1 LKKLKDYWLLIQ
13 EITWID
19 HQARIQAGH
28 VCPVDKPRAGWYYLI
43 TLSDFDMSPT
53 MENEFFAGFI
63 RLHILYHA
71 SEEPVFGL
79 GILRELRRH
88 GYELSPGTLYPLL
101 HRMEERGLLK
111 SEKEQVVGKIRRI
124 YRISELGRRTLLD
137 AREKVRELFGELF
150 SDESVIRKESPS
162 VEKEIEKS

>member
-1 LKKLKDYWLLIQ
+1 
-13 EITWID
+13 
-19 HQARIQAGH
+19 
-28 VCPVDKPRAGWYYLI
+28 
-43 TLSDFDMSPT
+43 

-71 SEEPVFGL
+71 YDGPIFGL

-111 SEKEQVVGKIRRI
+111 SEKELVIGKIRRV
-124 YRISELGRRTLLD
+124 YRITDSGRHTLLE

-150 SDESVIRKESPS
+150 SQEDLHSRDRWKTEKDIEES
-162 VEKEIEKS
+162 

>member
-1 LKKLKDYWLLIQ
+1 
-13 EITWID
+13 
-19 HQARIQAGH
+19 
-28 VCPVDKPRAGWYYLI
+28 
-43 TLSDFDMSPT
+43 

-71 SEEPVFGL
+71 HEEPIFGL
-79 GILRELRRH
+79 EILRELRRH

-111 SEKEQVVGKIRRI
+111 SEKELVTGRIRRV
-124 YRISELGRRTLLD
+124 YRITDSGRQALFE

-150 SDESVIRKESPS
+150 SQDSLFCPDRRQA
-162 VEKEIEKS
+162 EKNMEKS

>member
-1 LKKLKDYWLLIQ
+1 
-13 EITWID
+13 
-19 HQARIQAGH
+19 
-28 VCPVDKPRAGWYYLI
+28 
-43 TLSDFDMSPT
+43 

-71 SEEPVFGL
+71 SEEPIFGL

-101 HRMEERGLLK
+101 HRMEERNLLK
-111 SEKEQVVGKIRRI
+111 SEKELVAGKIRRVYTI
-124 YRISELGRRTLLD
+124 TELGRQRLLV

-150 SDESVIRKESPS
+150 SQEALVSPEKKREERNLDES
-162 VEKEIEKS
+162 

>member
-1 LKKLKDYWLLIQ
+1 
-13 EITWID
+13 
-19 HQARIQAGH
+19 
-28 VCPVDKPRAGWYYLI
+28 
-43 TLSDFDMSPT
+43 

-71 SEEPVFGL
+71 YEEPIFGL

-111 SEKEQVVGKIRRI
+111 SEKELVTGKIRRLYSI
-124 YRISELGRRTLLD
+124 TELGRETLGE
-137 AREKVRELFGELF
+137 AREKVLELFGELF
-150 SDESVIRKESPS
+150 SQQSLFSPERS
-162 VEKEIEKS
+162 QIEKDIEES

>member
-1 LKKLKDYWLLIQ
+1 
-13 EITWID
+13 
-19 HQARIQAGH
+19 
-28 VCPVDKPRAGWYYLI
+28 
-43 TLSDFDMSPT
+43 

-71 SEEPVFGL
+71 HEEPIFGL

-101 HRMEERGLLK
+101 HRMEDRGLLI
-111 SEKEQVVGKIRRI
+111 SEKELVAGKIRRL
-124 YRISELGRRTLLD
+124 YRITELGEKALCE

-150 SDESVIRKESPS
+150 SQESPS
-162 VEKEIEKS
+162 HARKRQVERDFEEP